1 MITVILKFWKE
12 IAMIVLLCAVA
23 YLGQSNSLK
32 NDRIHFLKVSNEN
45 LNENLI
51 AVTGKLDAVNAA
63 LLIADK
69 NRIEADKKRAEIIT
83 KMTKEINTLRLQT
96 PPKECS
102 VAVEWAIDN
111 KSDLSWKK

>member
-1 MITVILKFWKE
+1 MITIILKFWRE
-12 IAMIVLLCAVA
+12 VAIALLLIAVIGLA
-23 YLGQSNSLK
+23 QNNALK

-45 LNENLI
+45 LNENLNESN
-51 AVTGKLDAVNAA
+51 AKLDTINKA
-63 LLIADK
+63 LLLADK
-69 NRIEADKKRAEIIT
+69 NRIEADKKRAEIIAV
-83 KMTKEINTLRLQT
+83 MTKEINTLRLQT